1 MSKKTVDLMIEG
13 GKAAPSAQL
22 GQSFGPLG
30 VNIPNIINEINKKT
44 AEFKG
49 MKLPV
54 KVIIETTSKT
64 FELEIGTPPVSEL
77 IKKEAVLQ
85 KGSGESKLTKV
96 GNLAMEQVIKIAKM
110 KQDSMLVNN
119 LKSAVKNVVGSC
131 GTLGVLVES
140 KEIQEVNKDID
151 NGLFDDLINKG
162 VTELSEEKRQ
172 RLRVGLEEVQTQLEK
187 EKALKAAE
195 EAKKE
200 EAKAEVKEEGKEA
213 EVKKEEKQEGAK
225 GKVESKEKKE
235 EPKGKEI
242 KEKKEEKGKGK

>member
-1 MSKKTVDLMIEG
+1 MIEG
-13 GKAAPSAQL
+13 GKATAGAQM

-54 KVIIETTSKT
+54 KVVVETNDKS

-77 IKKEAVLQ
+77 IKKEAGIQ

-131 GTLGVLVES
+131 GTLGILVES
-140 KEIQEVNKDID
+140 KGIQEVNQDID
-151 NGLFDDLINKG
+151 AGVFDNLVNKG
-162 VTELSEEKRQ
+162 ITEVSEEKRKK
-172 RLRVGLEEVQTQLEK
+172 LKESLEEVQTQLEK

-200 EAKAEVKEEGKEA
+200 EAKAEAKE
-213 EVKKEEKQEGAK
+213 KKEEAKKEEEKEGAK
-225 GKVESKEKKE
+225 GKVETKEKKE
-235 EPKGKEI
+235 EVKGKVEKKI
-242 KEKKEEKGKGK
+242 EAKKEEKGKGK

>member
-13 GKAAPSAQL
+13 GKATAGAQM

-54 KVIIETTSKT
+54 KVVVETNDKS

-77 IKKEAVLQ
+77 IKKESGIQ

-96 GNLAMEQVIKIAKM
+96 GNLAMEQVIKIARM
-110 KQDSMLVNN
+110 KRDSMLVNN

-140 KEIQEVNKDID
+140 KGMQEVNQDID

-162 VTELSEEKRQ
+162 VTEVNEEKRKK
-172 RLRVGLEEVQTQLEK
+172 LKESLEEVQTQLEK

-200 EAKAEVKEEGKEA
+200 EAKVEVKEEGKEA
-213 EVKKEEKQEGAK
+213 EVKKEEKAEGAK

-235 EPKGKEI
+235 EVKGKEV
-242 KEKKEEKGKGK
+242 KEKKEEKGKRK